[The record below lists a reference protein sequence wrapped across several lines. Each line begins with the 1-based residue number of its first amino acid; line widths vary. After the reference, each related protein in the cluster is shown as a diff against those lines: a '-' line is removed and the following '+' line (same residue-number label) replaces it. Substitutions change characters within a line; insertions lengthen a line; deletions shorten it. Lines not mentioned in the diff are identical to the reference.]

1 MPNVFAIPALAD
13 NYIWAIA
20 DGDSR
25 QAVIVDP
32 GEAEPARAW
41 LAGRGFTLV
50 AILITHHHPDHTA
63 GVAALIDGADVPVYA
78 PEEATR
84 ACAITRQVGEG
95 DRISIDELGITLDV
109 LAVPGHTLGHIA
121 YTGHGWLFS
130 GDALFRGGC
139 GRLFE
144 GDASMMRPGLAR
156 LRELPGDTRVFGGHE
171 YTVKNLTFAAMVEP
185 DNTAV
190 LDALEQA
197 RADRERDRPTL
208 PSTLAD
214 ERAINPF
221 MRWDQPDV
229 IAAAQARDPSAT
241 GPDAVFAAIRAWKDS
256 A

>member
-20 DGDSR
+20 DDDSR
-25 QAVIVDP
+25 RAVIVDP
-32 GEAEPARAW
+32 GEAEPAAAW
-41 LAGRGFTLV
+41 LSEHGHTLA

-63 GVAALIDGADVPVYA
+63 GVTALVGDTGVPVYG

-84 ACAITRQVGEG
+84 ACPITRQIADG
-95 DRISIDELGITLDV
+95 DRVTIDEIGITLDV
-109 LAVPGHTLGHIA
+109 LSVPGHTLGHIA

-144 GDASMMRPGLAR
+144 GDAGMMRPGLAR
-156 LRELPGDTRVFGGHE
+156 LLDLSGDTQVFGGHE
-171 YTVKNLTFAAMVEP
+171 YTVKNLSFAAMVEP
-185 DNTAV
+185 YNAAV
-190 LDALEQA
+190 TGALEQA
-197 RADRERDRPTL
+197 RADREQKRPTL

-241 GPDAVFAAIRAWKDS
+241 GPDAVFATIRAWKDS